1 MIYKDIPKNSSIIV
15 PTRPIININF
25 IEGPRV
31 EINNGG
37 DERFKVIFYDNSTR
51 EVVHSGEI
59 PTNHWIKANKR
70 YFVDWLITINGEPY
84 RLNLKGRRVYISL
97 DSKSLGDT
105 LAWIPYVDE
114 FRKKHECHV
123 VCSTFMNQLF
133 KNTYPEIEFV
143 NPGAVVNGLT
153 AMYNVGWFYDGNK
166 VNLHRNPSDFKTQPL
181 QKTATDILGLDYQ
194 ELLPKLELPERNVK
208 KQVCIAI
215 HSTTQAKYW
224 NNPTGWQE
232 VVDHLNSE
240 GYDVILLSREGDG
253 YMGNLHPKGIKQ
265 HPSGPIEDVIK
276 TLRESEFFIG
286 IGSGL
291 SWLSWA
297 CGVPTVIISGFSDSY
312 TEPTTNVVRI
322 GAPEGACNGC
332 FNRHILDAGDWNWCP
347 EHKNTPRQFECTKL
361 ITSKMIIDSIK
372 NHFDL

>member
-1 MIYKDIPKNSSIIV
+1 MV
-15 PTRPIININF
+15 
-25 IEGPRV
+25 
-31 EINNGG
+31 
-37 DERFKVIFYDNSTR
+37 
-51 EVVHSGEI
+51 
-59 PTNHWIKANKR
+59 
-70 YFVDWLITINGEPY
+70 
-84 RLNLKGRRVYISL
+84 
-97 DSKSLGDT
+97 
-105 LAWIPYVDE
+105 PYVDE

-253 YMGNLHPKGIKQ
+253 YMGNPHPKGIKQ

-361 ITSKMIIDSIK
+361 ISGEIVISQIK
-372 NHFDL
+372 NKFG